1 MATKLTFGY
10 ESYLINFIQWES
22 RKIKA
27 MYINSINR
35 IIIEIIPANSVV
47 QTDIFNKAIDV
58 MTISAAMRF
67 HMKV

>member
-1 MATKLTFGY
+1 
-10 ESYLINFIQWES
+10 
-22 RKIKA
+22 